1 MNTYGTGIINDSF
14 EHDHDEHDDDRQ
26 RDTYFNE
33 AIAIPSDY
41 NVNCKFINQ
50 ILLTHIFS
58 IHSVGE
64 NYGSTLDL
72 DF

>member
-1 MNTYGTGIINDSF
+1 MNTYGTGIINDSY
-14 EHDHDEHDDDRQ
+14 EHDHDEQ

-50 ILLTHIFS
+50 ILLRHIFS
-58 IHSVGE
+58 IRSVGE